1 MLIAVAG
8 NGHARFVRGRYS
20 TTDEQI
26 ETLEKELECVRKQ
39 AKFDK
44 ETAETARTTLRQSQY
59 RVISELQV

>member
-1 MLIAVAG
+1 M
-8 NGHARFVRGRYS
+8 VRGRYS

-26 ETLEKELECVRKQ
+26 ETLKKELESDRKQ

-44 ETAETARTTLRQSQY
+44 ETAETALSTLRQSQY